1 MKKKY
6 IRKIISVIITTIV
19 LSGCDSAQLSLNS
32 GDESKTEDS
41 VEDTSEEDTEDA
53 NDDDSSK
60 ADSGEEFEDISYYD
74 STELMEGEELSED
87 ELSQIQDFLNQ
98 SDSNGFVMSSY
109 RTPDKIDWMQV
120 FYTGSGL
127 KNCDY
132 PQEALDEYLSIIKKD
147 SVEYDLL
154 ALSGEDVRALV
165 EAKTGITDFELSK
178 TGYTYIEEYDVLFDQ
193 VSDTNYVKAICEK
206 GVRNGELIQVS
217 VYGETD
223 RIGRVGSYRR
233 ITLIET
239 GDSKNPYHFYSNRE
253 LWEKYVDDTME
264 ASDYETDAKITC
276 AYISGEFGPEI
287 VVIDDNAVSR
297 IVYLRIIDHDMT
309 DFDDYKEIVF
319 CDVNG
324 DGCKDMII
332 IASDGKE
339 TIAVVCSS
347 YEDRSGNLCLD
358 GGNDSVTNW
367 LGENVD
373 DMTAD
378 DVISYILDHQDEFE
392 AL

>member
-1 MKKKY
+1 MK
-6 IRKIISVIITTIV
+6 RRIISNLVTTICTAVVATTV

-32 GDESKTEDS
+32 NDNADATK
-41 VEDTSEEDTEDA
+41 EDTENNIEEDA
-53 NDDDSSK
+53 ETTSEAKSD
-60 ADSGEEFEDISYYD
+60 EEFEDISFYD
-74 STELMEGEELSED
+74 SEELMEGEELSED
-87 ELSQIQDFLNQ
+87 DLSQIQDFLNQ
-98 SDSNGFVMSSY
+98 SESNGFVKSSY

-120 FYTGSGL
+120 FYNGAGL

-233 ITLIET
+233 ITLVET
-239 GDSKNPYHFYSNRE
+239 GDSENPYHFYSNRE

-264 ASDYETDAKITC
+264 ASDYETDEKITC
-276 AYISGEFGPEI
+276 AYISGEFGPES

-297 IVYLRIIDHDMT
+297 IVYLRIKDHDMT
-309 DFDDYKEIVF
+309 DFDDFKEIVF

-347 YEDRSGNLCLD
+347 YEDRSGNICLD
-358 GGNDSVTNW
+358 GGDDSVTSW
-367 LGENVD
+367 LVENVD

-378 DVISYILDHQDEFE
+378 NVISYILDHQDEFE

>member
-1 MKKKY
+1 MK
-6 IRKIISVIITTIV
+6 RRIISNLATTICTAVITTTI
-19 LSGCDSAQLSLNS
+19 LSGCDSAQINLNK
-32 GDESKTEDS
+32 DTEEKIE
-41 VEDTSEEDTEDA
+41 EDAEITSEAKSD
-53 NDDDSSK
+53 
-60 ADSGEEFEDISYYD
+60 EEFEDISFYD
-74 STELMEGEELSED
+74 SEELMEGEELSEE
-87 ELSQIQDFLNQ
+87 ELSQIQNFLNQ

-264 ASDYETDAKITC
+264 ASDHETDEKIIC

-297 IVYLRIIDHDMT
+297 IVYLRLKDHDMT
-309 DFDDYKEIVF
+309 NFDDYKEIVF
-319 CDVNG
+319 YDVNG
-324 DGCKDMII
+324 DEYKDMII
-332 IASDGKE
+332 IASDDKE

-347 YEDRSGNLCLD
+347 YEDRSGNICLN
-358 GGNDSVTNW
+358 GGDDSVTNW

-373 DMTAD
+373 NMTAD
-378 DVISYILDHQDEFE
+378 NVISYILDHKDEYE
-392 AL
+392 DLYK